1 MFDIAVAAWMFPA
14 LFVMVFMGFPVAF
27 SLISVSLI
35 FGYGIF
41 GAALGPQLYGRIL
54 DISSNLILAAIPLF
68 IFMGAMMQSSGIAKR
83 LFEATRVWLGRLPGG
98 LSVTSI
104 VMCAIFAATSG
115 VIGAVEIVV
124 GLMAIPAMVSARYG
138 KDLISGTICA
148 GGALGTI
155 IPPSIVVV
163 IYASIADMS
172 VGDLFA
178 GIIIPGFAMVGFFI
192 IYIIV
197 RCWLNP
203 DVAPPIPSEE
213 LSMPFGRKLM
223 LAFTAL
229 IPCTVLIVAVL
240 GSIFAGVASPTE
252 AAAVGALGSV
262 LLSMAYREFSFKIFV
277 EALRRTVL
285 ITSMVILI
293 IAGGVLFSSIFVVGG
308 GKDLV
313 VQMIGAFKFGPIEM
327 IGLFLGI
334 IFLLGFVLDWIS
346 VVLVTIPIFDPLI
359 RQAGIDPVWFGVMVC
374 VTLQT
379 SYLTPPMAP
388 SIFFLRSIA
397 PSDFTYKD
405 MYWGVMPFVAMQLVT
420 LFVVM
425 MFPWV
430 ATYLPQVL
438 FRL

>member
-1 MFDIAVAAWMFPA
+1 MFEVAAVAWMFPA
-14 LFVMVFMGFPVAF
+14 LFVLVFMGFPVAF
-27 SLISVSLI
+27 SLFCISLL
-35 FGYGIF
+35 FGYEIF
-41 GAALGPQLYGRIL
+41 GAALGAQLYGRIL

-68 IFMGAMMQSSGIAKR
+68 VFMGSMLQSSGIAKR
-83 LFEATRVWLGRLPGG
+83 LFEAMRVWMGRLPGG

-115 VIGAVEIVV
+115 IIGAVEIVV
-124 GLMAIPAMVSARYG
+124 GLMAIPAMVSAKYSKG
-138 KDLISGTICA
+138 LISGTICA

-163 IYASIADMS
+163 IYASIAEMS

-178 GIIIPGFAMVGFFI
+178 GIMIPGVAMVAFFI
-192 IYIIV
+192 FYILI
-197 RCWLNP
+197 RSWLDP
-203 DVAPPIPSEE
+203 SCAPPIPTAEFE
-213 LSMPFGRKLM
+213 MPLGQRLW
-223 LAFTAL
+223 LTFTAL
-229 IPCTVLIVAVL
+229 VPCTALIVAVL

-262 LLSMAYREFSFKIFV
+262 LLSVVYREFSLDVFV
-277 EALRRTVL
+277 LALRQTVL
-285 ITSMVILI
+285 ITSMVLLI
-293 IAGGVLFSSIFVVGG
+293 IAGGVLFSSVFIVGG

-313 VQMIGAFKFGPIEM
+313 NQMIGAFDLGPTGM
-327 IGLFLGI
+327 IWLFLAI

-359 RQAGIDPVWFGVMVC
+359 RDAGIDPVWFGVMIC

-397 PSDFTYKD
+397 PKDFSYRD
-405 MYWGVMPFVAMQLVT
+405 MYWGVAPFVVMQLVT

-425 MFPWV
+425 ALPWT
-430 ATYLPQVL
+430 ATYLPKIL

>member
-1 MFDIAVAAWMFPA
+1 MFDVEVVVWMFPA
-14 LFVMVFMGFPVAF
+14 LFIMVFMGFPVAF
-27 SLISVSLI
+27 SLISISLL
-35 FGYGIF
+35 FGYEMF
-41 GAALGPQLYGRIL
+41 GAALGPQLYGRML

-68 IFMGAMMQSSGIAKR
+68 VFMGAILQSSGISKR
-83 LFEATRVWLGRLPGG
+83 LFVATRVWLGRLPGG

-104 VMCAIFAATSG
+104 IMCAIFAATSG

-124 GLMAIPAMVSARYG
+124 GLMAIPAMVSAKYS
-138 KDLISGTICA
+138 KSLISGTICA

-163 IYASIADMS
+163 IYASVAEMS

-178 GIIIPGFAMVGFFI
+178 GIMIPGAAMVGFFI
-192 IYIIV
+192 IYILV

-203 DVAPPIPSEE
+203 DVAPVIPTEE
-213 LSMPFGRKLM
+213 LDIPIGQKLW

-229 IPCTVLIVAVL
+229 VPCTALIIAVL

-252 AAAVGALGSV
+252 AAAMGALGSV
-262 LLSMAYREFSFKIFV
+262 LLSIAYRDFSIKMFIQ
-277 EALRRTVL
+277 ALRQTVL
-285 ITSMVILI
+285 VTSMVILI
-293 IAGGVLFSSIFVVGG
+293 IAGGTLFSSIFVVGG

-313 VQMIGAFKFGPIEM
+313 RQMISSYDLGPTGM
-327 IGLFLGI
+327 IALFLAI
-334 IFLLGFVLDWIS
+334 IFILGFILDWIS

-359 RQAGIDPVWFGVMVC
+359 RQTGIDPVWFGVMVC

-397 PSDFTYKD
+397 PEDFTYKD
-405 MYWGVMPFVAMQLVT
+405 MYWGVTPFVAMQLVT

-425 MFPWV
+425 ALPWT
-430 ATYLPQVL
+430 ATYLPQIL

>member
-1 MFDIAVAAWMFPA
+1 MFDLAVVVWMFPA
-14 LFVMVFMGFPVAF
+14 LFFMVFMGFPVAF
-27 SLISVSLI
+27 SLFSISLV
-35 FGYGIF
+35 FGYEMF
-41 GAALGPQLYGRIL
+41 GAALGAQLYGRIL

-68 IFMGAMMQSSGIAKR
+68 VFMGAILQSSGIAKR
-83 LFEATRVWLGRLPGG
+83 LFVATRVWLGRLPGG
-98 LSVTSI
+98 LAVTSI
-104 VMCAIFAATSG
+104 IMCAIFAATSG

-124 GLMAIPAMVSARYG
+124 GLMAIPAMVSAGYG
-138 KDLISGTICA
+138 KDLISGTICS

-163 IYASIADMS
+163 IYASIAEMS

-178 GIIIPGFAMVGFFI
+178 GIMIPGAAMVAFFI
-192 IYIIV
+192 IYILI
-197 RCWLNP
+197 RCWLDP
-203 DVAPPIPSEE
+203 DVAPPIATAE
-213 LSMPFGRKLM
+213 LTIPFSQKLW

-229 IPCTVLIVAVL
+229 VPCTALIIAVL
-240 GSIFAGVASPTE
+240 GSIFAGIASPTE

-262 LLSMAYREFSFKIFV
+262 LLSVAYREFSIQIFV
-277 EALRRTVL
+277 KALRQTVL

-293 IAGGVLFSSIFVVGG
+293 IAGGTLFSSIFVVGG

-313 VQMIGAFKFGPIEM
+313 NQMVGVFDLGPTGM
-327 IGLFLGI
+327 IALFLAI
-334 IFLLGFVLDWIS
+334 IFLLGFILDWIS

-397 PSDFTYKD
+397 PDNFSYKD
-405 MYWGVMPFVAMQLVT
+405 MYWGVIPFVVMQLLT

-425 MFPWV
+425 LIPWT
-430 ATYLPQVL
+430 ATYLPKVL

>member
-1 MFDIAVAAWMFPA
+1 MFDVEVVVWMFPA
-14 LFVMVFMGFPVAF
+14 LFIMVFMGFPVAF
-27 SLISVSLI
+27 SLISISLL
-35 FGYGIF
+35 FGYEMF
-41 GAALGPQLYGRIL
+41 GAALGPQLYGRML

-68 IFMGAMMQSSGIAKR
+68 VFMGAILQSSGISKR
-83 LFEATRVWLGRLPGG
+83 LFVATRVWLGRLPGG

-104 VMCAIFAATSG
+104 IMCAVFAATSG

-124 GLMAIPAMVSARYG
+124 GLMAIPAMVSAKYSKG
-138 KDLISGTICA
+138 LISGTICA

-163 IYASIADMS
+163 IYASVAEMS

-178 GIIIPGFAMVGFFI
+178 GIMIPGAAMVGFFI
-192 IYIIV
+192 IYILA

-203 DVAPPIPSEE
+203 DVAPAIPKEE
-213 LSMPFGRKLM
+213 LDIPLGQKVW

-229 IPCTVLIVAVL
+229 IPCTALIIAVL

-252 AAAVGALGSV
+252 AAAMGALGSV
-262 LLSMAYREFSFKIFV
+262 LLSVAYRDFSIKMFIQ
-277 EALRRTVL
+277 ALRQTVL
-285 ITSMVILI
+285 VTSMVILI
-293 IAGGVLFSSIFVVGG
+293 IAGGTLFSSIFVVGG

-313 VQMIGAFKFGPIEM
+313 RQMINSYDLGPTGM
-327 IGLFLGI
+327 IALFLAI
-334 IFLLGFVLDWIS
+334 VFILGFILDWIS

-397 PSDFTYKD
+397 PEDFTYKD
-405 MYWGVMPFVAMQLVT
+405 MYWGVTPFVAMQLVT

-425 MFPWV
+425 ALPWT
-430 ATYLPQVL
+430 ATYLPQIL

>member
-1 MFDIAVAAWMFPA
+1 MFEIAAAAWMFPA
-14 LFVMVFMGFPVAF
+14 LFVMVFLGFPVAF
-27 SLISVSLI
+27 SLFSVSLI
-35 FGYGIF
+35 FGYTIF
-41 GAALGPQLYGRIL
+41 GPALGAQLFGRIL

-68 IFMGAMMQSSGIAKR
+68 VFMGAMLQSSGIAKR

-115 VIGAVEIVV
+115 IIGAVEIVV
-124 GLMAIPAMVSARYG
+124 GLMAIPAMVSAKYS

-178 GIIIPGFAMVGFFI
+178 GIMIPGAAMVVFFI
-192 IYIIV
+192 LYILV
-197 RCWLNP
+197 RSWMNP
-203 DVAPPIPSEE
+203 AIAPPVPTEEFQIP
-213 LSMPFGRKLM
+213 LGPKLW
-223 LAFTAL
+223 LTFTAL
-229 IPCTVLIVAVL
+229 VPCTALIVAVL

-262 LLSMAYREFSFKIFV
+262 LLSIAYNEFSFRILGK
-277 EALRRTVL
+277 ALRQTVL

-293 IAGGVLFSSIFVVGG
+293 IAGGVLFSSIFIVGG

-313 VQMIGAFKFGPIEM
+313 NQMIGAFELGPMGM
-327 IGLFLGI
+327 IALFLAI
-334 IFLLGFVLDWIS
+334 IFLLGFILDWIS

-397 PSDFTYKD
+397 PKDFSYKD
-405 MYWGVMPFVAMQLVT
+405 MYWGVTPFVAMQLVT

-425 MFPWV
+425 ALPWT
-430 ATYLPQVL
+430 ATYLPQIL

>member
-1 MFDIAVAAWMFPA
+1 MFEIAAAWMFPA
-14 LFVMVFMGFPVAF
+14 LFVLVFLGFPVAF
-27 SLISVSLI
+27 SLFSVSLI
-35 FGYGIF
+35 FGYTIF
-41 GAALGPQLYGRIL
+41 GPALGAQLFGRIL

-68 IFMGAMMQSSGIAKR
+68 VFMGSMLQSSGIAKR

-115 VIGAVEIVV
+115 IIGAVEIVV
-124 GLMAIPAMVSARYG
+124 GLMAIPAMVSAKYG

-178 GIIIPGFAMVGFFI
+178 GIMIPGAAMVAFFI
-192 IYIIV
+192 LYILV
-197 RCWLNP
+197 RSWMNP
-203 DVAPPIPSEE
+203 SVAPPISAEE
-213 LSMPFGRKLM
+213 LQMPLGEKLW
-223 LAFTAL
+223 LTFTAL
-229 IPCTVLIVAVL
+229 VPCTALIVAVL
-240 GSIFAGVASPTE
+240 GSIFAGIASPTE

-262 LLSMAYREFSFKIFV
+262 LLSIAYREFSFPVLVK
-277 EALRRTVL
+277 ALRQTVL

-293 IAGGVLFSSIFVVGG
+293 IAGGVLFSSIFIVGG

-313 VQMIGAFKFGPIEM
+313 NQMIGAFELGPMGM
-327 IGLFLGI
+327 IALFLAI
-334 IFLLGFVLDWIS
+334 IFLLGFILDWIS

-397 PSDFTYKD
+397 PKDFTYKD
-405 MYWGVMPFVAMQLVT
+405 MYWGVTPFVAMQLVT

-425 MFPWV
+425 ALPWT
-430 ATYLPQVL
+430 ATYLPQIL

>member
-1 MFDIAVAAWMFPA
+1 MFEVAVAAWMFPA
-14 LFVMVFMGFPVAF
+14 LFIMVFMGFPVAF
-27 SLISVSLI
+27 SLFSVSLL
-35 FGYGIF
+35 FGYGLF
-41 GAALGPQLYGRIL
+41 GPALGAQLYGRVL

-68 IFMGAMMQSSGIAKR
+68 VFMGAMLQNSGIAKR
-83 LFEATRVWLGRLPGG
+83 LFEAARVWLGRLPGG
-98 LSVTSI
+98 LSITSI
-104 VMCAIFAATSG
+104 VICAIFAATSG
-115 VIGAVEIVV
+115 IIGAVEIVV
-124 GLMAIPAMVSARYG
+124 GLMAIPAMVAAKYG

-163 IYASIADMS
+163 IYASIAEMS

-178 GIIIPGFAMVGFFI
+178 GVIIPGFAMVGFFI
-192 IYIIV
+192 LYILV
-197 RCWLNP
+197 RSWLNP
-203 DVAPPIPSEE
+203 AVAPAISAEKYT
-213 LSMPFGRKLM
+213 MPLGQKLW

-229 IPCTVLIVAVL
+229 IPCTVLIAAVL
-240 GSIFAGVASPTE
+240 GSIFAGIASPTE
-252 AAAVGALGSV
+252 AAALGALGAVALSV
-262 LLSMAYREFSFKIFV
+262 AYREFSIKIFLQ
-277 EALRRTVL
+277 ALRQTVQ

-293 IAGGVLFSSIFVVGG
+293 IAGGVLFSSIFIVGG

-313 VQMIGAFKFGPIEM
+313 NQMIGAFELGPM
-327 IGLFLGI
+327 GMMGLFLVI

-397 PSDFTYKD
+397 PKDFTYKD
-405 MYWGVMPFVAMQLVT
+405 MYLGVTPFVIMQLAT
-420 LFVVM
+420 LLVVVLL
-425 MFPWV
+425 PWT
-430 ATYLPQVL
+430 ATYLPKVL
-438 FRL
+438 FGL

>member
-1 MFDIAVAAWMFPA
+1 MFDIAIAAWMFPA

-27 SLISVSLI
+27 SLISVSLL

-41 GAALGPQLYGRIL
+41 GPALGAQFYGRIL

-68 IFMGAMMQSSGIAKR
+68 VFMGAMLQKSGIAKR
-83 LFEATRVWLGRLPGG
+83 LFEATLVWFGRLPGG

-115 VIGAVEIVV
+115 IIGAVEIVV
-124 GLMAIPAMVSARYG
+124 GLMAIPAMVSAKYG

-163 IYASIADMS
+163 IYASIAEMS

-178 GIIIPGFAMVGFFI
+178 GILIPGFAMVCFFI
-192 IYIIV
+192 IYILV
-197 RCWLNP
+197 RCWINP
-203 DVAPPIPSEE
+203 AVAPPISAEE
-213 LSMPFGRKLM
+213 FAMPLGQKLW
-223 LAFTAL
+223 LTFTAL
-229 IPCTVLIVAVL
+229 VPCTVLIAAVL

-252 AAAVGALGSV
+252 AAAVGALGTVILSV
-262 LLSMAYREFSFKIFV
+262 AYKEFTVGIFID
-277 EALRRTVL
+277 ALRQTVS

-313 VQMIGAFKFGPIEM
+313 NQTVSSFDLGQLGM

-334 IFLLGFVLDWIS
+334 IFLLGFILDWIS

-397 PSDFTYKD
+397 PKDFTYKD
-405 MYWGVMPFVAMQLVT
+405 MYWGVTPFVAMQLVT
-420 LFVVM
+420 LFVVLAL
-425 MFPWV
+425 PWT
-430 ATYLPQVL
+430 ATYLPEVL
-438 FRL
+438 FGF

>member
-1 MFDIAVAAWMFPA
+1 MFDVSVVVWMFPA
-14 LFVMVFMGFPVAF
+14 LFIMVFMGFPVAF
-27 SLISVSLI
+27 SLVSVSLL
-35 FGYGIF
+35 FGYEMF
-41 GAALGPQLYGRIL
+41 GAALGAQLYGRIL

-68 IFMGAMMQSSGIAKR
+68 VFMGAILQSSGIAKR
-83 LFEATRVWLGRLPGG
+83 LFVATRVWLGRLPGG
-98 LSVTSI
+98 LSVTAI
-104 VMCAIFAATSG
+104 IMCAIFAATSG

-163 IYASIADMS
+163 IYASIAEMS

-178 GIIIPGFAMVGFFI
+178 GIMIPGAAMVGFFI
-192 IYIIV
+192 IYILV
-197 RCWLNP
+197 RCWINP
-203 DVAPPIPSEE
+203 DVAPPIPIDE
-213 LSMPFGRKLM
+213 LNIPITKKLW
-223 LAFTAL
+223 LAVTAL
-229 IPCTVLIVAVL
+229 VPCTCLIVAVL
-240 GSIFAGVASPTE
+240 GSIFAGIASPTE
-252 AAAVGALGSV
+252 AAAVGALGAV
-262 LLSMAYREFSFKIFV
+262 LLSMVYREFSLKILIQ
-277 EALRRTVL
+277 ALRQTVL

-293 IAGGVLFSSIFVVGG
+293 IAGGTLFSSIFVVGG

-313 VQMIGAFKFGPIEM
+313 NQMVSAFDLGPMGM
-327 IGLFLGI
+327 IALFLSI
-334 IFLLGFVLDWIS
+334 IFLLGFILDWIS

-359 RQAGIDPVWFGVMVC
+359 RQAGVDPVWFGVMVC

-397 PSDFTYKD
+397 PEDFTYKD
-405 MYWGVMPFVAMQLVT
+405 MYWGVTPFVAMQLLT

-425 MFPWV
+425 ALPWT
-430 ATYLPQVL
+430 ATYLPKIL

>member
-1 MFDIAVAAWMFPA
+1 MFEIAAAAWMFPA
-14 LFVMVFMGFPVAF
+14 LFVLVFLGFPVAF
-27 SLISVSLI
+27 SLFSISLVFGYAI
-35 FGYGIF
+35 FGP
-41 GAALGPQLYGRIL
+41 ALGAQLFGRIL

-68 IFMGAMMQSSGIAKR
+68 VFMGSMLQSSGIAKR

-115 VIGAVEIVV
+115 IIGAVEIVV
-124 GLMAIPAMVSARYG
+124 GLMAIPAMVSAKYS
-138 KDLISGTICA
+138 KSLISGTICA

-178 GIIIPGFAMVGFFI
+178 GIMIPGAAMVALFI
-192 IYIIV
+192 IYILV
-197 RCWLNP
+197 SSWMNP
-203 DVAPPIPSEE
+203 AIAPPIPAED
-213 LSMPFGRKLM
+213 LQMPLKAKLW
-223 LAFTAL
+223 LTFTAL
-229 IPCTVLIVAVL
+229 IPCTALIVAVL

-252 AAAVGALGSV
+252 AAAVGALGAV
-262 LLSMAYREFSFKIFV
+262 LLSMAYGEFSFKVFAK
-277 EALRRTVL
+277 ALRQTVL

-293 IAGGVLFSSIFVVGG
+293 IAGGVLFSSIFIVGG

-313 VQMIGAFKFGPIEM
+313 NQMIGAFDLGPMGM
-327 IGLFLGI
+327 IALFLGI
-334 IFLLGFVLDWIS
+334 IFLLGFILDWIS

-397 PSDFTYKD
+397 PKDFSYKD
-405 MYWGVMPFVAMQLVT
+405 MYWGVTPFVVMQLVT

-425 MFPWV
+425 ALPWT
-430 ATYLPQVL
+430 ATYLPQIL

>member
-1 MFDIAVAAWMFPA
+1 MLGVAAAAWMFPA
-14 LFVMVFMGFPVAF
+14 LFVMVFLGFPVAF
-27 SLISVSLI
+27 SLISVSLL

-41 GAALGPQLYGRIL
+41 GPALGAQLHGRIL

-138 KDLISGTICA
+138 KGLISGTICA

-163 IYASIADMS
+163 VYASIADMS

-178 GIIIPGFAMVGFFI
+178 GIMIPGFAMVGFFI
-192 IYIIV
+192 LYIVV
-197 RCWLNP
+197 RCWLKP
-203 DVAPPIPSEE
+203 DLAPPIPVEE
-213 LSMPFGRKLM
+213 FAMPLGQKVW

-229 IPCTVLIVAVL
+229 VPCTALIIAVL

-262 LLSMAYREFSFKIFV
+262 LLAMVYREFSLNVFV
-277 EALRRTVL
+277 QALRRTVL

-313 VQMIGAFKFGPIEM
+313 NQMVGAFDLGPMGM
-327 IGLFLGI
+327 IGLFLAI
-334 IFLLGFVLDWIS
+334 IFLLGFILDWIS

-405 MYWGVMPFVAMQLVT
+405 MYGGVTPFVAMQLVT
-420 LFVVM
+420 LLVVM
-425 MFPWV
+425 MVPWV

>member
-1 MFDIAVAAWMFPA
+1 MGDIAAAAWMFPA
-14 LFVMVFMGFPVAF
+14 LFIMVFMGFPVAF
-27 SLISVSLI
+27 SLFSVSMI
-35 FGYGIF
+35 FGYSIF
-41 GAALGPQLYGRIL
+41 GHALGDQFFGRIL
-54 DISSNLILAAIPLF
+54 DNSSNLILAAIPLF
-68 IFMGAMMQSSGIAKR
+68 VFMGSMLQSSGIAKR

-115 VIGAVEIVV
+115 IIGAVEIVV
-124 GLMAIPAMVSARYG
+124 GLMAIPPMVKAKYSKG
-138 KDLISGTICA
+138 LISGTICA

-178 GIIIPGFAMVGFFI
+178 GVMIPGLAMVGFFI
-192 IYIIV
+192 LYIVV
-197 RCWLNP
+197 RCWIQP
-203 DVAPPIPSEE
+203 DVAPAISAEDFN
-213 LSMPFGRKLM
+213 MPLGQKIW
-223 LAFTAL
+223 LAVTAL
-229 IPCTVLIVAVL
+229 VPCTFLIVAVL
-240 GSIFAGVASPTE
+240 GSIFAGIASPTE

-262 LLSMAYREFSFKIFV
+262 VLSMAYREFSIKVFI

-293 IAGGVLFSSIFVVGG
+293 IAGGVLFSSIFIVGG
-308 GKDLV
+308 GKAMV
-313 VQMIGAFKFGPIEM
+313 NQTIGAFDLSPTGM
-327 IGLFLGI
+327 IALFLAI
-334 IFLLGFVLDWIS
+334 IFVLGFILDWIS
-346 VVLVTIPIFDPLI
+346 VVLVTIPIFAPLI
-359 RQAGIDPVWFGVMVC
+359 SQAGIDPVWFGVMVC

-397 PSDFTYKD
+397 PKDFTYGD
-405 MYWGVMPFVAMQLVT
+405 MYWGVTPFVLMQLAT
-420 LFVVM
+420 LVVVM
-425 MFPWV
+425 LIPWT
-430 ATYLPQVL
+430 ATYLPTIL